1 MGRLSGYRNHTVL
14 LTNCHTLILRQLLN
28 HPPEPP
34 LEEQDLYLYNIAPD
48 HLPLAEKFRSRETH
62 RFEPPKGALARYP
75 KLVWVKCHLIVDNF
89 CHYGLAAKP
98 KGKLP
103 PAEKRGYTY
112 VRGRE
117 LVPLFIDFAREMG
130 VPLAD
135 SDAHYLAHTMVEIA
149 VDYLI
154 SQEDRSVP
162 GIVRRARTH
171 ASQAQKREYDE
182 SLAAL
187 YRCSPDD
194 IAATQDVAER
204 FYGNVDDIDY
214 MYLDGRTRIVLRKLR
229 LPFSEENTAR
239 TRKLILDSAARLSD
253 YSAFIGDSVALLSD
267 RGTWGGD
274 QPIAGEAD

>member
-1 MGRLSGYRNHTVL
+1 MSPAKGNGSAL
-14 LTNCHTLILRQLLN
+14 LTNCHTLILRTLLN
-28 HPPEPP
+28 HAPEPP
-34 LEEQDLYLYNIAPD
+34 PEEQDLYLYNIAPD

-62 RFEPPKGALARYP
+62 RFEPPEGAMACYP

-89 CHYGLAAKP
+89 CHYGSAMKP
-98 KGKLP
+98 EGKLT

-112 VRGRE
+112 ERGRD
-117 LVPLFIDFAREMG
+117 LIPLFTDFAREMA
-130 VPLAD
+130 VPLTE

-154 SQEDRSVP
+154 SQADRTVPTVVRQARVRATED
-162 GIVRRARTH
+162 
-171 ASQAQKREYDE
+171 QMREYDE

-187 YRCSPDD
+187 YGCSPED
-194 IAATQDVAER
+194 IAATQGVAAR

-239 TRKLILDSAARLSD
+239 ARRLILDSAERLPN
-253 YSAFIGDSVALLSD
+253 YTTFIDDSVALLSD
-267 RGTWGGD
+267 RDAWAGD
-274 QPIAGEAD
+274 TPLASEAD